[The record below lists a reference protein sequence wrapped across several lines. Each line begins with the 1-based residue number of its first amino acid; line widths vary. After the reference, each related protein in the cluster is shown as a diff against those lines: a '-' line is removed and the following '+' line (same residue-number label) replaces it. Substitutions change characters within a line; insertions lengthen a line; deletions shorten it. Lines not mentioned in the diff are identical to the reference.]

1 MTARQQIARLLPLVL
16 LVVLVIAGLRGVV
29 PAPRWNGPLKA
40 DGVAIGIALEV
51 VFGALL
57 LVVRARDATA
67 RRAAPSRPYNA
78 TAPDIEPPRALRLT
92 LKYVLSLGMLGIAV
106 VLIANLHLHL
116 FGGAP
121 GSAPNQKDQAQ
132 PEAAVAAGRR
142 RQPEHP
148 ARPDPV
154 RAADRRD
161 RGRRRGQHLV
171 VDPAAPP
178 GAAAVIEDVT
188 ADELRAAVDEGR
200 AALAGIDDARAAI
213 IACYVAMER
222 RLAERG
228 TARGAADTPDELLA
242 RAVAAGVVRG
252 GAAGRLTALFYE
264 ARFSTHP
271 LDAGQRD
278 AASAALD
285 DLAAELAAKPE
296 APPASSQA
304 SGQAKR
310 SGPARAG
317 RWLGMN
323 WRPALPELVIA
334 AITVAAAILA
344 AAAVAGWPGVVVVA
358 AATTVIALLLLR
370 GIIPRS
376 AAQTLRQTKDKQR
389 ARSISG
395 YAQRR
400 FIVAT
405 SLTSRPM
412 YESDLR
418 PVLEHI
424 LAARLAEN
432 HSVNLYTEPD
442 KARKAFCQTRRDE
455 SLWRWIDPAETLDAD
470 ERARQR
476 HGIPGRT
483 LSRLI
488 TRLEQL

>member
-1 MTARQQIARLLPLVL
+1 
-16 LVVLVIAGLRGVV
+16 
-29 PAPRWNGPLKA
+29 
-40 DGVAIGIALEV
+40 
-51 VFGALL
+51 
-57 LVVRARDATA
+57 
-67 RRAAPSRPYNA
+67 
-78 TAPDIEPPRALRLT
+78 
-92 LKYVLSLGMLGIAV
+92 
-106 VLIANLHLHL
+106 
-116 FGGAP
+116 
-121 GSAPNQKDQAQ
+121 
-132 PEAAVAAGRR
+132 
-142 RQPEHP
+142 
-148 ARPDPV
+148 
-154 RAADRRD
+154 
-161 RGRRRGQHLV
+161 
-171 VDPAAPP
+171 
-178 GAAAVIEDVT
+178 
-188 ADELRAAVDEGR
+188 
-200 AALAGIDDARAAI
+200 
-213 IACYVAMER
+213 
-222 RLAERG
+222 
-228 TARGAADTPDELLA
+228 
-242 RAVAAGVVRG
+242 
-252 GAAGRLTALFYE
+252 
-264 ARFSTHP
+264 
-271 LDAGQRD
+271 
-278 AASAALD
+278 
-285 DLAAELAAKPE
+285 
-296 APPASSQA
+296 
-304 SGQAKR
+304 
-310 SGPARAG
+310 
-317 RWLGMN
+317 MN

-344 AAAVAGWPGVVVVA
+344 AAAVSGWPGVVVVA
-358 AATTVIALLLLR
+358 AGTAVIALLLLR